1 MKFLKSLF
9 LKMKA
14 KKTLK
19 TYQKPL
25 VVTLATLL
33 LINLAVLLVGAAI
46 ALAIDV
52 KHYNNEFFGG
62 SYFTAF
68 ITAAKWLITP
78 NSLTVINAH
87 DQRLMLLIAIVVVVL
102 GMILFSG
109 AIIATV
115 TTALR
120 TFIDKK
126 SKAKGKIIVNN
137 HFVILNWSSK
147 VPEMIYNLMLKGFKQ
162 NIVILSDKDKEY
174 VDAELK
180 SLFLTND
187 VKKKMKSN
195 LIIKQGDSLLRG
207 NLEDISIEEAS
218 QICVMSKEGMVDLD
232 DDNVVNSDLLNL
244 KIVLKL
250 GSFKLKK
257 DCQIVVETDSEDA
270 RQQIDGL
277 ARKLASLRKLNITAL
292 SFNKKIGQII
302 AQSLVMPQM
311 SALYSELFSFEG
323 SQFYSIESEQ
333 SIDEFMRT
341 HYDAIPVHKDGQL
354 FVLSNS
360 EKHCGK
366 LREQEYYHDKAFDKV
381 KEVAA
386 PSASIFII
394 GDNNKSKFLLNSLAR
409 SKEYGDFD
417 FTYKHYGKMEIK
429 ELIADL
435 KETEGERKV
444 LILSDDKVSADSYDA
459 NVFVSLI
466 ELSKAFPTKENITY
480 ITELL
485 DSRNL
490 SSAKDFSIQN
500 TIISNKMMS
509 ILITQLALN
518 KSSKKFFEK
527 ALTVSNAK
535 KENDFDL
542 VISPVSQ
549 SIKIDEDMN
558 FECKSDLLR
567 TFYNTF
573 KGKRIL
579 IGLVQ
584 NEEIKLLDQHQDDR
598 SEPVVLRKEDS
609 FIYFNYPVDESTQV
623 EAIEAAKE
631 AEKEAKAEAKAAE
644 AEAKEE
650 NKH

>member
-1 MKFLKSLF
+1 MKRLKSLF
-9 LKMKA
+9 LKIKA
-14 KKTLK
+14 KRTLR
-19 TYQKPL
+19 TYQQPL
-25 VVTLATLL
+25 VVTIATLL
-33 LINLAVLLVGAAI
+33 LINIVVLFIGAAI
-46 ALAIDV
+46 ALSVDE
-52 KHYNNEFFGG
+52 HYYGGEFFGWDTDR
-62 SYFTAF
+62 YFIAL
-68 ITAAKWLITP
+68 IANVKWLVTP
-78 NSLTVINAH
+78 NSLAQLSERTEKMMMIPAITIVI
-87 DQRLMLLIAIVVVVL
+87 I

-126 SKAKGKIIVNN
+126 SRAKGKIIVNN

-147 VPEMIYNLMLKGFKQ
+147 VPEMIYNLMLKGFKH

-187 VKKKMKSN
+187 VTRKMKTN

-207 NLEDISIEEAS
+207 NLEDISIEQAS
-218 QICVMSKEGMVDLD
+218 QIVVMSKEGMIDLD

-244 KIVLKL
+244 KIILKL
-250 GSFKLKK
+250 GSFKLKD
-257 DCQIVVETDSEDA
+257 DCQIVVETDSEEA
-270 RQQIDGL
+270 RTQIDGL

-311 SALYSELFSFEG
+311 SSLYAQLFSFEG
-323 SQFYSIESEQ
+323 SQFYSLNSEQ
-333 SIDEFMRT
+333 SIDEYMRT
-341 HYDAIPVHKDGQL
+341 HYDSIPVHKDGQL

-360 EKHCGK
+360 EKHCDK
-366 LREQEYYHDKAFDKV
+366 VREIEYYHDRKFTRSRIKDN
-381 KEVAA
+381 
-386 PSASIFII
+386 SIASIFII
-394 GDNNKSKFLLNSLAR
+394 GDNNKSRFLLNSLSRA
-409 SKEYGDFD
+409 KEYGDFD

-429 ELIADL
+429 ELITDL

-444 LILSDDKVSADSYDA
+444 LILSDDKVSSDSYDA
-459 NVFVSLI
+459 NVFVTLI
-466 ELSKAFPTKENITY
+466 ELSKAFPNKENITL

-490 SSAKDFSIQN
+490 SSAKDFNIQN

-527 ALTVSNAK
+527 VLTVSTNK
-535 KENDFDL
+535 NENDFDIMIKPL
-542 VISPVSQ
+542 TQ
-549 SIKIDEDMN
+549 SIKIDEEMK

-567 TFYNTF
+567 TYYNTYN
-573 KGKRIL
+573 GRRIL

-584 NEEIKLLDQHQDDR
+584 NNEILLLDQHQDDKE
-598 SEPVVLRKEDS
+598 EPITLHKDDS
-609 FIYFNYPVDESTQV
+609 FIYLKYADV
-623 EAIEAAKE
+623 EGAK
-631 AEKEAKAEAKAAE
+631 
-644 AEAKEE
+644 
-650 NKH
+650 

>member
-9 LKMKA
+9 LKIKA
-14 KKTLK
+14 KRTLR
-19 TYQKPL
+19 TYQQPL
-25 VVTLATLL
+25 LVTLATLFF
-33 LINLAVLLVGAAI
+33 INIVVLFIGAAI
-46 ALAIDV
+46 ALSVDE
-52 KHYNNEFFGG
+52 HYYGG
-62 SYFTAF
+62 TFYGWESDRYFIAL
-68 ITAAKWLITP
+68 IANVKWLVTP
-78 NSLTVINAH
+78 NSLAQLSERDQKMMMIPAITIVI
-87 DQRLMLLIAIVVVVL
+87 I

-126 SKAKGKIIVNN
+126 SKAKGRIIVNN

-147 VPEMIYNLMLKGFKQ
+147 VPEMIYNLMLKGFKH

-187 VKKKMKSN
+187 VKKKMKTN

-207 NLEDISIEEAS
+207 NLEDISIDRAS
-218 QICVMSKEGMVDLD
+218 QIVVMSKEGMIDLD

-244 KIVLKL
+244 KIILKL
-250 GSFKLKK
+250 GSFKLKEG
-257 DCQIVVETDSEDA
+257 CQIVVETDSDEA
-270 RQQIDGL
+270 RAQIDGL
-277 ARKLASLRKLNITAL
+277 SRKLASLRKLNITAL

-311 SALYSELFSFEG
+311 SSLYSELFSFEG
-323 SQFYSIESEQ
+323 SQFYSINSEQ

-360 EKHCGK
+360 EKHCNK
-366 LREQEYYHDKAFDKV
+366 VREQEYYHDKAFTKSEE
-381 KEVAA
+381 KSG

-409 SKEYGDFD
+409 SKEYGDFE

-444 LILSDDKVSADSYDA
+444 LILSDDKVSSDSYDA

-535 KENDFDL
+535 KENDFDII
-542 VISPVSQ
+542 ISPVKQ
-549 SIKIDEDMN
+549 SIVIEEEMK

-573 KGKRIL
+573 EGRRIL
-579 IGLVQ
+579 IGLVHD
-584 NEEIKLLDQHQDDR
+584 NEIVLLDQHQDDQ
-598 SEPVVLRKEDS
+598 SEPVLLYKEDS
-609 FIYFNYPVDESTQV
+609 FIYFKYMGPQV
-623 EAIEAAKE
+623 VEP
-631 AEKEAKAEAKAAE
+631 
-644 AEAKEE
+644 E
-650 NKH
+650 NK